1 MGSVIQQICA
11 LSVICGLLFRLA
23 PEGMVRKTMGF
34 ACSVVLLACLVQA
47 IRGLDLDTYALQL
60 SHNHE
65 REQEF
70 LVHSEETRDAL
81 DRLVI
86 EREYGAYIMDT
97 ARLLQ
102 VPLQSAEVEAR
113 WSTEGL
119 WIPYAAKLIGE
130 PDKEGKAA
138 LTSRIQADLGIPAER
153 QTWAAG

>member
-1 MGSVIQQICA
+1 MGSAIQQICA

-23 PEGMVRKTMGF
+23 PEGTVRKAMGF

-47 IRGLDLDTYALQL
+47 IKGLNLDTYALQI
-60 SHNHE
+60 SQYRE

-70 LVHSEETRDAL
+70 LAHSMETRDAL

-86 EREYGAYIMDT
+86 EREYGTYIMDT

-119 WIPYAAKLIGE
+119 WVPYAVKLNGE
-130 PDKEGKAA
+130 PDEEGKVA
-138 LTSRIQADLGIPAER
+138 LTSRIQTDLGIPAER
-153 QTWAAG
+153 QTWADG

>member
-1 MGSVIQQICA
+1 MRSAIQQICA

-23 PEGMVRKTMGF
+23 PEGTVRKAMAF
-34 ACSVVLLACLVQA
+34 ACSVVLLACLVQG
-47 IRGLDLDTYALQL
+47 IRELDLESYALSL
-60 SHNHE
+60 SQTHE

-70 LVHSEETRDAL
+70 LKHSQETRDAL
-81 DRLVI
+81 NRLVI

-119 WIPYAAKLIGE
+119 WVPYAVKLTGE
-130 PDKEGKAA
+130 PDEEGKAA
-138 LTSRIQADLGIPAER
+138 LTARIQTDLGIPAER
-153 QTWAAG
+153 QSWAVG

>member
-1 MGSVIQQICA
+1 MGSAIQQICA
-11 LSVICGLLFRLA
+11 LSVICGLLLHLA
-23 PEGMVRKTMGF
+23 PEGTVRKAMAF
-34 ACSVVLLACLVQA
+34 ASSVVLLACLVQA
-47 IRGLDLDTYALQL
+47 IRGLDLESYALSL
-60 SHNHE
+60 SQNRE

-70 LVHSEETRDAL
+70 LAHSEETRDAL

-130 PDKEGKAA
+130 PDEEGKAA

-153 QTWAAG
+153 QSWAAG